1 MDASTLMLPWIRR
14 AYFKGI
20 DGYTYLNIDVK
31 IYVEG
36 ELDMTYQVPCRFL
49 LLCPPCMFFC
59 LRDCRFF
66 FPDLRSPNKKQTSV
80 PIPWSHDKE
89 KMYFNLISD
98 IADFN
103 LEKRINDP
111 RGKETWI
118 YTASYGKYNLQYVQS
133 PKGIR
138 VENSI

>member
-1 MDASTLMLPWIRR
+1 MYVFS
-14 AYFKGI
+14 AYATV
-20 DGYTYLNIDVK
+20 D
-31 IYVEG
+31 
-36 ELDMTYQVPCRFL
+36 PCPMHFSAYATV
-49 LLCPPCMFFC
+49 
-59 LRDCRFF
+59 DF